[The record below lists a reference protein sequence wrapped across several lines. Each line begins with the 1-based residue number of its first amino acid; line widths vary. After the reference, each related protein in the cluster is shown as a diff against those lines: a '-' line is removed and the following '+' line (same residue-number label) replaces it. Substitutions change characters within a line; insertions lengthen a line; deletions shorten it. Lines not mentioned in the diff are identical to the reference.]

1 MKLAHTRRTE
11 SRSGRRTDPRVAG
24 AGHHDQQ
31 LAELIE
37 FVWSCER
44 QWRLEDRIE
53 AAIRL
58 DSRS

>member
-1 MKLAHTRRTE
+1 MKVVNTTGTEPRSRR
-11 SRSGRRTDPRVAG
+11 RADDRVAG

-31 LAELIE
+31 LTELIE
-37 FVWSCER
+37 TVWSCER
-44 QWRLEDRIE
+44 HWRLEDRIE